1 MENTNRS
8 VFAFHGLTGGLIATA
23 LLLTILVVLTVL
35 AIQTQQ
41 ANAETFYKIKDETS
55 IKMIDKNSAANRVIV
70 K

>member
-8 VFAFHGLTGGLIATA
+8 VFAFEGLTGGLIATA

-41 ANAETFYKIKDETS
+41 ANAETFYKIKDENS

>member
-8 VFAFHGLTGGLIATA
+8 VFAFDGLTGGLIATA

-41 ANAETFYKIKDETS
+41 ANAETFYKIKDENS